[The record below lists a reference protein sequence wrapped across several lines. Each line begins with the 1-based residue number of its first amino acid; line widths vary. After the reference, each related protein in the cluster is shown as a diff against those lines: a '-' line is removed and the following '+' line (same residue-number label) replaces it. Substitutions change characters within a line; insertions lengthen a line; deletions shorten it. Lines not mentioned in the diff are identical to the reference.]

1 MGDLTLQQVVLR
13 IGAVLLIASVHG
25 FAVAATAC
33 AMGDAGPRY
42 DGRLGLSP
50 LRHVDPIGGL
60 LMVLF
65 TVGWIRP
72 VAVDPDRLRAGR
84 IGLLAVIIVASCA
97 TLGLGLLLRV
107 VRPIVLN
114 MPPDTA
120 AATFFVFVEIVGQL
134 CISFTLF
141 NLLPLPPLTG
151 AHVLVAV
158 LPRKRD
164 VLRRA
169 QPWFVVL
176 LALLIATGVV
186 ARLLAPAEAVI
197 ARVILGE

>member
-13 IGAVLLIASVHG
+13 IGAVLLIAAVHG

-42 DGRLGLSP
+42 DDRLGLSP

-72 VAVDPDRLRAGR
+72 IVVDPDRLRPGR
-84 IGLLAVIIVASCA
+84 VGLLVVVIAASCA

-107 VRPIVLN
+107 VRPIVMN

-141 NLLPLPPLTG
+141 NLLPLPPMAG
-151 AHVLVAV
+151 AHLLVAV

-164 VLRRA
+164 VLRRM
-169 QPWFVVL
+169 QPWFVVV

-186 ARLLAPAEAVI
+186 ARLLAPAEAVV
-197 ARVILGE
+197 ARVIMGE

>member
-13 IGAVLLIASVHG
+13 IGAVLLIAAVHG

-42 DGRLGLSP
+42 DDRLGLSP

-72 VAVDPDRLRAGR
+72 IAVDPDRLRPGR
-84 IGLLAVIIVASCA
+84 VGLLVVVIAASCA

-114 MPPDTA
+114 MLPDTA

-141 NLLPLPPLTG
+141 NLLPLPPLAG
-151 AHVLVAV
+151 AHLLVAV

-164 VLRRA
+164 VLRRM

-186 ARLLAPAEAVI
+186 AWLLAPAEAGI
-197 ARVILGE
+197 ASIILGE